1 MKLLTRR
8 EEMVLLSIWNLG
20 KDAYLLSIKRHLSD
34 VSGKNWSVGAIY
46 VPLSRLEKMK
56 YIESYFG
63 GATAKR
69 GGRRKK
75 IYTIAASGLKALD
88 EYQKI
93 SDILWAGYR
102 GLS

>member
-8 EEMVLLSIWNLG
+8 EEMVLLSIWNLR
-20 KDAYLLSIKRHLSD
+20 KEAYLLAIKRHLSQ

-46 VPLSRLEKMK
+46 VPLSRLEKMG
-56 YIESYFG
+56 YTETYFG
-63 GATAKR
+63 GATATR

-75 IYTIAASGLKALD
+75 IYKITESGLKALD

-93 SDILWAGYR
+93 NDILWADYR